1 MSDAAAERI
10 TPKMADNAIL
20 DLDKML
26 LEETASAGTDAAVV
40 LPEQVVQTVE
50 NAVSGTPCLIENPVI
65 AWICDLLGKLPFE
78 TMDYEFMRLA
88 LLGLLIIAP
97 MAAICGTQVVNF
109 NMSFFSDAIGHS
121 AFAGVATGLVLAI
134 SPDYTMPA
142 LALCVGLG
150 IMAIKHRSGLS
161 SDTVIGVMFS
171 AVVAG
176 GLAIVSRYPNAVS
189 NAQMFLYGDIL
200 TISERDI
207 LLMLGLAVVFLIF
220 QIFSFN
226 KLICIELNPQL
237 AKAHRIK
244 VGIYQ
249 YFFAA
254 LLSLVVIFS
263 VKAVGV
269 LLVTAMLITP
279 AAAARNLA
287 SSYGKMLWL
296 SVIIGVFSAI
306 TGLFLSA
313 QSWMQTSTGATI
325 VLCSCVIFLISLIF
339 RKKKRV

>member
-1 MSDAAAERI
+1 MADTATFDIDKLMAAETNAAADQAMSVSEI
-10 TPKMADNAIL
+10 INT
-20 DLDKML
+20 
-26 LEETASAGTDAAVV
+26 S
-40 LPEQVVQTVE
+40 PE
-50 NAVSGTPCLIENPVI
+50 SLIENPFI
-65 AWICDLLGKLPFE
+65 LWLCDLLGKIPAE
-78 TMDYEFMRLA
+78 TMDYEFMRMA

-97 MAAICGTQVVNF
+97 MAAVCGTQVVNF

-134 SPDYTMPA
+134 SPEYTMPV

-150 IMAIKHRSGLS
+150 IMAVKHRSGLS

-176 GLAIVSRYPNAVS
+176 GLAIVSRYPEAVS
-189 NAQMFLYGDIL
+189 NSQMFLYGDIL

-207 LLMLGLAVVFLIF
+207 LLLMILAVVFTVF
-220 QIFSFN
+220 QVVSFN

-237 AKAHRIK
+237 AKAHRIN

-287 SSYGKMLWL
+287 CSYGKMLWL
-296 SVIIGVFSAI
+296 SIIIGLFSAVA
-306 TGLFLSA
+306 GLFLSA
-313 QSWMQTSTGATI
+313 QDWLKTSTGATI
-325 VLCSCVIFLISLIF
+325 VLCSCVIFAFSLIF
-339 RKKKRV
+339 RKKKRS

>member
-1 MSDAAAERI
+1 M
-10 TPKMADNAIL
+10 L

-26 LEETASAGTDAAVV
+26 LEESAAGTDAAIVM
-40 LPEQVVQTVE
+40 PEQVPQGVETVAAAAE
-50 NAVSGTPCLIENPVI
+50 NVISETPSLIENPVI
-65 AWICDLLGKLPFE
+65 AFLCDLLGQLPFE

-150 IMAIKHRSGLS
+150 IMAVKHRSGLS

-171 AVVAG
+171 TVVAG

-207 LLMLGLAVVFLIF
+207 LLMMGLAVVFMLF
-220 QIFSFN
+220 QILSFN

-244 VGIYQ
+244 VGVYQ

-306 TGLFLSA
+306 AGLFLSA
-313 QSWMQTSTGATI
+313 QDWMQTSTGATI
-325 VLCSCVIFLISLIF
+325 VLCSCVIFAISLIF
-339 RKKKRV
+339 RKKKRA